1 MLYTAFLFGLLSS
14 FHCVGMC
21 GPIAMMLPVSHNN
34 PPRKALQVAIYHIG
48 RLSSYTFLGLLFGIF
63 GRGLYLAG
71 FQQNLSIFIGIAIL
85 LVIIIPERLI
95 ASWTFAQ
102 PIYMLLG
109 RAKAKLGQQFKKSSF
124 GSLFTIGILN
134 GLIPCGMVYVAIF
147 GAIGMQN
154 EVYGMLYMLLF
165 GLGTIPLMTAVVYL
179 KAFISISMRNK
190 INKMIPYVAAIVG
203 ILFILRGLGL
213 GIPYVSPSNMSLFVS
228 SAECH

>member
-21 GPIAMMLPVSHNN
+21 GPIAMMLPVSHDN
-34 PPRKALQVAIYHIG
+34 PTRKAFQVATYHLG

-85 LVIIIPERLI
+85 LVVIIPERLI

-102 PIYMLLG
+102 PIYMFLG
-109 RAKAKLGQQFKKSSF
+109 RAKSKLGQQFKKSSF

-179 KAFISISMRNK
+179 KAFISLSLRNK
-190 INKMIPYVAAIVG
+190 INKIIPYVAVVVG

-228 SAECH
+228 SAECQ

>member
-1 MLYTAFLFGLLSS
+1 
-14 FHCVGMC
+14 
-21 GPIAMMLPVSHNN
+21 MMLPVSHDN
-34 PPRKALQVAIYHIG
+34 PTRKAFQVATYHLG

-85 LVIIIPERLI
+85 LVVIIPERLI

-102 PIYMLLG
+102 PIYMFLG
-109 RAKAKLGQQFKKSSF
+109 RAKSKLGQQFKKSSF

-179 KAFISISMRNK
+179 KAFISLSLRNK
-190 INKMIPYVAAIVG
+190 INKIIPYVAAVVG

-228 SAECH
+228 SAECQ

>member
-21 GPIAMMLPVSHNN
+21 GPIAMMLPVSHDN
-34 PPRKALQVAIYHIG
+34 PTRKAFQVATYHLG

-85 LVIIIPERLI
+85 LVVIIPERLI

-102 PIYMLLG
+102 PIYMFLG
-109 RAKAKLGQQFKKSSF
+109 RAKSKLGQQFKKSSF

-179 KAFISISMRNK
+179 KAFISLSLRNK
-190 INKMIPYVAAIVG
+190 INKIIPYVAVVVG
-203 ILFILRGLGL
+203 ILFILRCLGL

-228 SAECH
+228 SAECQ

>member
-21 GPIAMMLPVSHNN
+21 GPIAMMLPVSHDN
-34 PPRKALQVAIYHIG
+34 PTRKAFQVATYHLG

-85 LVIIIPERLI
+85 LVVIIPERLI

-102 PIYMLLG
+102 PIYMFLG
-109 RAKAKLGQQFKKSSF
+109 RAKSKLGQQFKKSSF

-179 KAFISISMRNK
+179 KAFISLSLRNK
-190 INKMIPYVAAIVG
+190 INKIIPYVAAVVG

-228 SAECH
+228 SAECQ